1 MQASMLRWRSK
12 DQSNGDQLSWAPSEM
27 GFFEKHQV
35 GQILSGLV
43 LSSAMWGL
51 LAVGVYAVYSLV
63 LGSL

>member
-1 MQASMLRWRSK
+1 MQAFLRWRSK
-12 DQSNGDQLSWAPSEM
+12 DQSNGDQLSWVPNEM

-51 LAVGVYAVYSLV
+51 LAVGVYAVYSLI
-63 LGSL
+63 LGIH